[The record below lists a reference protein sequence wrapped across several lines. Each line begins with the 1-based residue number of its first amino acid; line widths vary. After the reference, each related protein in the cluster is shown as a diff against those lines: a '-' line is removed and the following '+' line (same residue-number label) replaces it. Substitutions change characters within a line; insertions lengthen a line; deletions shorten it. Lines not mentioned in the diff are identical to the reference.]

1 MCSKDAFGM
10 AKSVEPDQ
18 TAPLGVVLSGST
30 LFVQPVYSKPWNH
43 YRYIKSFGVVFQ
55 V

>member
-10 AKSVEPDQ
+10 ASSAEPDQ
-18 TAPLGVVLSGST
+18 TAALGVVLSGST
-30 LFVQPVYSKPWNH
+30 LFVQPVYSKLSDH
-43 YRYIKSFGVVFQ
+43 YRYIKSFGGVFQ